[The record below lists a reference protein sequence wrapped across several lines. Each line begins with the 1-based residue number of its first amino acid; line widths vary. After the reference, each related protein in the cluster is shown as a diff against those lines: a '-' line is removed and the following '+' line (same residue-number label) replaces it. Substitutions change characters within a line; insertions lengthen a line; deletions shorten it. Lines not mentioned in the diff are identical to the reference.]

1 MKHLGVTPKVLVK
14 TQPSRMVLLSTH
26 SPRSC
31 VQEPG
36 ESQGADPVCFVS
48 SCNEILSDYLFLTR
62 FLCSHHGPLVISRTP
77 PGWEAPLWTRAHP
90 HAHLPAVREATGF
103 GLPLSSPKLL

>member
-1 MKHLGVTPKVLVK
+1 MKHLGVTLKVLVK

-36 ESQGADPVCFVS
+36 EFQGADPVCFVS
-48 SCNEILSDYLFLTR
+48 S
-62 FLCSHHGPLVISRTP
+62 
-77 PGWEAPLWTRAHP
+77 
-90 HAHLPAVREATGF
+90 
-103 GLPLSSPKLL
+103 